1 MYFLQLMA
9 LLPIVLSIA
18 VVVLF
23 FILFN
28 KMRKASIERNEVLKS
43 ILAELKSRKE

>member
-1 MYFLQLMA
+1 MYFFQLMTFLPLIMA
-9 LLPIVLSIA
+9 L
-18 VVVLF
+18 VVVILF

-28 KMRKASIERNEVLKS
+28 KMSKASIERNEVLKS